1 MLAALPTLVTEGLP
15 LLRQSQS
22 RSRWL
27 QRPRQQKASAE
38 WSRLEIV
45 DHQHHGTLVLLPL
58 VYAALLTQ
66 LLVTVGLQARQA
78 TPAQPV
84 NNTTVGVGRG
94 WVGE

>member
-1 MLAALPTLVTEGLP
+1 M
-15 LLRQSQS
+15 
-22 RSRWL
+22 
-27 QRPRQQKASAE
+27 
-38 WSRLEIV
+38 